1 MESKKINQLATNV
14 NPQTSDLTTIGD
26 PITGQLKK
34 ITWLQ
39 VAHLIGAQASV
50 TLQQV
55 TDNGNETTDPITTG
69 GLTLT
74 NIGTGVVRSTN
85 GEVVGTYGYGLANGV
100 ATLDSGGKIPAA
112 QLPSSVMEYKGTWNA
127 STNTPTLADGTG
139 DNGDVYL
146 VNVAGSQDLGSGTIS
161 FAVGDWV
168 VYNGTIWQKSLN
180 SNAVASVFGRTGTI
194 TAQEGA
200 TLGF

>member
-55 TDNGNETTDPITTG
+55 TDNGNTTTDPITTG

-74 NIGTGVVRSTN
+74 NLGTGVPKRVLVTNSVRYC
-85 GEVVGTYGYGLANGV
+85 VG
-100 ATLDSGGKIPAA
+100 
-112 QLPSSVMEYKGTWNA
+112 
-127 STNTPTLADGTG
+127 
-139 DNGDVYL
+139 
-146 VNVAGSQDLGSGTIS
+146 
-161 FAVGDWV
+161 F
-168 VYNGTIWQKSLN
+168 
-180 SNAVASVFGRTGTI
+180 
-194 TAQEGA
+194 
-200 TLGF
+200 